1 MIRGAGCRS
10 RHRRYA
16 CRMADVIDRTLTEQ
30 LEELGAQLVWV
41 REYL

>member
-1 MIRGAGCRS
+1 MLPLPSVPVAEALHLS
-10 RHRRYA
+10 LDA
-16 CRMADVIDRTLTEQ
+16 Q